1 MDKYLKVYKIL
12 AVHNFSVLIGS
23 RLDFWLLIAGKL
35 IRMGLVL
42 LMIASIFNFVP
53 VLADYTRAE
62 TLLFF
67 ATFNIIDILAQAIF
81 FRGFWFTQKWVR
93 EGEFDHFLKY
103 PINPLFMNA
112 FKITDWMDILT
123 LIPAVAILIY
133 TFSLFG
139 SIHPW
144 FLFLY
149 CLLVLN
155 GVLIAFAI
163 NVFIASLNF
172 YTPETENAFLLYR
185 DLMYTARFPTEIFG
199 EPLRLLFTF
208 ALPIAVIVA
217 FPAKAFLGILNWK
230 WVWFA
235 FALSSILVF
244 SSIKFWKRSL
254 KHYSSASS

>member
-1 MDKYLKVYKIL
+1 MKKYLKVYKIL
-12 AVHNFSVLIGS
+12 AVHNFSALTGS
-23 RLDFWLLIAGKL
+23 RLDFWLLITGKL

-42 LMIASIFNFVP
+42 LMITSIFNFVP
-53 VLADYTRAE
+53 VLAGYTRAE
-62 TLLFF
+62 ALLFF
-67 ATFNIIDILAQAIF
+67 ATFNVVDILAQALF

-93 EGEFDHFLKY
+93 EGEFDHFLRY
-103 PINPLFMNA
+103 PINPLFLNA

-123 LIPAVAILIY
+123 LVPAAAILVY
-133 TFSLFG
+133 TFSLFP

-144 FLFLY
+144 FFFLY
-149 CLLVLN
+149 ALLVLN

-163 NVFIASLNF
+163 NVFIAALNF

-199 EPLRLLFTF
+199 EPLRILFTL

-217 FPAKAFLGILNWK
+217 FPAKAFLGILDWK
-230 WVWFA
+230 LVWYA
-235 FALSSILVF
+235 FALSSVLVF
-244 SSIKFWKRSL
+244 SAIKFWNASL

>member
-217 FPAKAFLGILNWK
+217 FPAKAFLGILNCK

-235 FALSSILVF
+235 FTLSSVLVF
-244 SSIKFWKRSL
+244 YSIKFWNHSL

>member
-1 MDKYLKVYKIL
+1 MNKYLKVYKIL
-12 AVHNFSVLIGS
+12 ALNNFAALVGS
-23 RLDFWLLIAGKL
+23 RLDFWLLITGKL

-42 LMIASIFNFVP
+42 LMITSIFNFVP
-53 VLADYTRAE
+53 TIAGYSRAQ

-67 ATFNIIDILAQAIF
+67 ATFNIVDILAQALF
-81 FRGFWFTQKWVR
+81 FRGFWFTQQWVR

-103 PINPLFMNA
+103 PINPLFLNA

-123 LIPAVAILIY
+123 LIPAAGILVY
-133 TFSLFG
+133 TFSLFEG
-139 SIHPW
+139 LHWW

-149 CLLVLN
+149 SLLVLN

-217 FPAKAFLGILNWK
+217 FPAKALLGILDWK
-230 WVWFA
+230 LVWYA
-235 FALSSILVF
+235 FALSSFLVF
-244 SSIKFWKRSL
+244 ASIKFWNTSL